1 MFDSDPG
8 QTSWDNLQHHGTSW
22 NPGKQL
28 RGGDEAYLHASNSAT
43 LFTGGG
49 FSCPGNTWNVWRQ
62 FCSGGGGALWHL
74 LGRLNILQ
82 TQVSPYSNEPSRVK
96 AKKCRGT
103 QITWNRGHPS
113 PVPIN
118 RRGLPQSWNCPEE
131 SRTPSI
137 SPLWFLSEW
146 KVKGTTVN
154 LPHVSL
160 CPVLPPR
167 NKHLIIID
175 IATCTIYMECLCS
188 HLDNSGGKTGLLFHH
203 CKIFHYLNPKG
214 AR

>member
-1 MFDSDPG
+1 MTRLISTPPL
-8 QTSWDNLQHHGTSW
+8 SKS
-22 NPGKQL
+22 
-28 RGGDEAYLHASNSAT
+28 LH
-43 LFTGGG
+43 
-49 FSCPGNTWNVWRQ
+49 W
-62 FCSGGGGALWHL
+62 
-74 LGRLNILQ
+74 GRLFLPRKHLECLETVLYRGWWCAVASPGYSPNILE
-82 TQVSPYSNEPSRVK
+82 TQVSPYSNEPSR
-96 AKKCRGT
+96 AKTKKRRGR

-118 RRGLPQSWNCPEE
+118 GRGLPQSRNCSEE
-131 SRTPSI
+131 PRAPSL

-160 CPVLPPR
+160 CPVLPPF
-167 NKHLIIID
+167 NEHLIIID
-175 IATCTIYMECLCS
+175 IATCTIYKQCLCS